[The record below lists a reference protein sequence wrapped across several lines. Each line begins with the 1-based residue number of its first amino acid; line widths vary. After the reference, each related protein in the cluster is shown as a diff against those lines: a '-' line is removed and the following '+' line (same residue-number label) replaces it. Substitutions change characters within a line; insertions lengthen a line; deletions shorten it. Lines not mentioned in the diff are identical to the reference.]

1 MKNTFIKKSL
11 ASRIFDVFNY
21 IFLTL
26 LTVSCM
32 LPIIHV
38 LAVSFSDRAST
49 GANAVLFTPVGF
61 NLAAY
66 KAIIEEPA
74 FLRAFLVTVFRTVTG
89 TLLNLI
95 LTILAAYPLSKDT
108 KELKGRTFFM
118 AYFLI
123 PMLIGGGLVPTY
135 ILVSQLKMIDTFW
148 VLILPGAVNVGYVVM
163 MMNFFRGI
171 NKSLL
176 ESAKM
181 DGATEFDL
189 LLRIVLPLSK
199 ASLATIGLF
208 FMVSHWNEW
217 FSGTIYLNNRKLW
230 PLQTLLKQMMVK
242 IDLNNMSS
250 EMIIKMQQ
258 LSDRSFRAAQVIVAT
273 IPILCVYPFV
283 QKYFITG
290 VTIGAVKE

>member
-148 VLILPGAVNVGYVVM
+148 VLILPGAVNVGNAVM

-208 FMVSHWNEW
+208 FMVGHWNEW

-242 IDLNNMSS
+242 IDFNNMSS

>member
-1 MKNTFIKKSL
+1 MRKTIKKSR
-11 ASRIFDVFNY
+11 ASRMFDGFNY
-21 IFLTL
+21 MFLALLTL
-26 LTVSCM
+26 SCM
-32 LPIIHV
+32 LPIVHV
-38 LAVSFSDRAST
+38 LAVSLSDKAST
-49 GANAVLFTPVGF
+49 AANEVLFTPVGF
-61 NLAAY
+61 NLASY
-66 KAIIEEPA
+66 EAIVKEPA
-74 FLRAFLVTVFRTVTG
+74 FLRAFLVTVLRTGAG
-89 TLLNLI
+89 TLLNL
-95 LTILAAYPLSKDT
+95 LMTVLAAYPLSKEP
-108 KELKGRTFFM
+108 KELRGRTLFI

-123 PMLIGGGLVPTY
+123 PMLIGGGLIPTY
-135 ILVSQLKMIDTFW
+135 ILISRLKMIDTFW
-148 VLILPGAVNVGYVVM
+148 VLILPGAVNVGNAVM

-208 FMVSHWNEW
+208 FLVGHWNEW
-217 FSGTIYLNNRKLW
+217 FTGTIYLNNRNLW

-242 IDLNNMSS
+242 IDLNNMST
-250 EMIIKMQQ
+250 EMMLKMQQ

-273 IPILCVYPFV
+273 VPILCIYPFL

-290 VTIGAVKE
+290 VTLGSVKE